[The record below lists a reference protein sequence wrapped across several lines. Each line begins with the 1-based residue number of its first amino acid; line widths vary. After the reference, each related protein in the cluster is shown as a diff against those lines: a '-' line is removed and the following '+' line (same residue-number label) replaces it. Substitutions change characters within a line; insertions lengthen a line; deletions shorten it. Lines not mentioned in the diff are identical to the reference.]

1 MTTPLYSIEDLGD
14 ECRKAAR
21 EVVVG
26 TMRAVG
32 NAVDNPIGC
41 IAAPVVLPP
50 VAIGGA
56 YILSKIDSAQAES
69 DKMRR
74 ELSAPDVNLHR
85 CEDDQTSNQGAVF
98 YENYL

>member
-1 MTTPLYSIEDLGD
+1 MATLFDSVEDFGD

-21 EVVVG
+21 EVVVD
-26 TMRAVG
+26 TMKATV

-50 VAIGGA
+50 VLVGGV
-56 YILSKIDSAQAES
+56 YVLSKIDSAQAKS

-74 ELSAPDVNLHR
+74 ERSPSDVSIPP
-85 CEDDQTSNQGAVF
+85 CEDDFNPREWISF
-98 YENYL
+98 